1 MADTAVRVA
10 LLARA
15 GKAREQLHKALTEG
29 GASIVAEG
37 DPAELDPAT
46 VAAAAPTCYLVSLEP
61 AAEAALERFDELLA
75 APDVEVMFDDAE
87 VTSKLDG
94 WDLNRWA
101 RHIASKLLGG
111 EFLPAAP
118 MDSEFTGSE
127 VMPVPG
133 APPTPAELMDS
144 ARLEDYT
151 VETSEL
157 ASSVPTSPSLTG
169 AASEESSGQFT
180 LDTDFSLDFD
190 LSSLELGEA
199 AARASA
205 PAPELS
211 QPSDSEFGELNLGKS
226 ISFSSFQDGA
236 VETFS
241 SLDADVAELA
251 AQLDAFEKTDQRQA
265 ASSQYGAADDE
276 SGITETIDA
285 LDVVGAPVAEART
298 LAKAPAPAAAPAA
311 MKAASFDFS
320 NLALAPM
327 DEVAQSS
334 AAAAPVSAAASA
346 SGPLS
351 LDTAPSSHD
360 PVGLDGVVV
369 ILAGLGGPDAVRQLL
384 SSLPEALS
392 VPVLLYQHLEV
403 GKHERLVEQ
412 LAKIS
417 RLPVLLAREGT
428 SPEAGKV
435 TLLPAGMTAVA
446 QGSSL
451 VFAAGGLVQ
460 MINALPPENSVIVV
474 LSGAE
479 AQLVPT
485 IIAVKA
491 AGGLVLAQDPD
502 VCFDSAAADAMR
514 QQGAAV
520 FPALGLARQIAA
532 RWSL

>member
-1 MADTAVRVA
+1 MAEPAVRVA

-15 GKAREQLHKALTEG
+15 GKAREQLHKALIEG

-46 VAAAAPTCYLVSLEP
+46 VAAATPTCYLVSLEP

-101 RHIASKLLGG
+101 RHIASKLLGA
-111 EFLPAAP
+111 EFFPAAP
-118 MDSEFTGSE
+118 LDSTLMGSE
-127 VMPVPG
+127 VVLAPG
-133 APPTPAELMDS
+133 APPTPAQLMDG

-151 VETSEL
+151 VETSQL

-169 AASEESSGQFT
+169 ETGNDQGFT

-190 LSSLELGEA
+190 LSALELGEA
-199 AARASA
+199 AAA
-205 PAPELS
+205 PAAES
-211 QPSDSEFGELNLGKS
+211 NQPSDLEFGDLNLGES
-226 ISFSSFQDGA
+226 ISFSSFQDEA
-236 VETFS
+236 VESFTS
-241 SLDADVAELA
+241 IDDDVAELA
-251 AQLDAFEKTDQRQA
+251 AQLDAFDRSDQRQA
-265 ASSQYGAADDE
+265 ASSQYGALDDA

-285 LDVVGAPVAEART
+285 VDVLEPPAISAPTAPRSLPTEA
-298 LAKAPAPAAAPAA
+298 AVPSNK
-311 MKAASFDFS
+311 SGFDFS

-327 DEVAQSS
+327 DGLAEVEVAESEAHIFDAELPIQD
-334 AAAAPVSAAASA
+334 AA
-346 SGPLS
+346 
-351 LDTAPSSHD
+351 
-360 PVGLDGVVV
+360 GLEGVVV

-384 SSLPEALS
+384 SSLPEALA

-417 RLPVLLAREGT
+417 RLPVLLAQEGG

-435 TLLPAGMTAVA
+435 TLLPAGMTAITRGHA
-446 QGSSL
+446 L
-451 VFAAGGLVQ
+451 VFVSGSLTQ
-460 MINALPPENSVIVV
+460 MINALTPASSVIVV

-479 AQLVPT
+479 AQLVPD

-502 VCFDSAAADAMR
+502 VCFDAAAAEAMR

-532 RWSL
+532 RWLVLET